1 MWRIKIQ
8 SRMKKLIC
16 KILGHKY
23 HYNFNKCEC
32 KRCGVKWKSVKNP
45 KYDGTNLMHEDIFM
59 WEEILKE

>member
-1 MWRIKIQ
+1 
-8 SRMKKLIC
+8 MKKLIC

>member
-1 MWRIKIQ
+1 
-8 SRMKKLIC
+8 MKKIIC

-23 HYNFNKCEC
+23 HYNFKSFPTKCEC

-45 KYDGTNLMHEDIFM
+45 NYDGTNLMHEDIFM